1 MNKIKKIA
9 GLVAVI
15 FASFFLKSCET
26 KLFYSESIAIDSSGW
41 LKSDTLI
48 FSPQLEN
55 IEARYNI
62 YLWVRHSKDYTNSN
76 LWLKVISVPNMTTD
90 STYLVDIPIADKTGK
105 WLGECSTSLC
115 TQRILLNENFQFT
128 DLGAFKVEVLHYMR
142 ADDLQEVKNIGL
154 EFEMVK

>member
-1 MNKIKKIA
+1 MWMI
-9 GLVAVI
+9 AVI
-15 FASFFLKSCET
+15 FGALSIYSCET
-26 KLFYSESIAIDSSGW
+26 NLVYTESIAIDSSGW

-48 FSPQLEN
+48 FTPQLEN
-55 IEARYNI
+55 IEAHYNI

-142 ADDLQEVKNIGL
+142 TDDLQEVKNVGL
-154 EFEMVK
+154 EFEMVQQ